1 MTRRSVIITTEM
13 SLRGRILL
21 DVIMQTTSFSDY
33 RKIKFTKFLLLRT
46 EIKIY
51 KELLVILVLGA
62 RHSYCDRK
70 LKVESIDSETV
81 SSYSMNQDSK

>member
-1 MTRRSVIITTEM
+1 MEL
-13 SLRGRILL
+13 SLRGTISL
-21 DVIMQTTSFSDY
+21 DVIMQTTLFSDY
-33 RKIKFTKFLLLRT
+33 RRIKFTNFHLLRT
-46 EIKIY
+46 EIKSY

-70 LKVESIDSETV
+70 LKVESIYSETV

>member
-1 MTRRSVIITTEM
+1 MIRRSVTMEM
-13 SLRGRILL
+13 SLRRRISL
-21 DVIMQTTSFSDY
+21 DVIMQTTLFSDY
-33 RKIKFTKFLLLRT
+33 RRIKFTANFHLLRT
-46 EIKIY
+46 ETKSY
-51 KELLVILVLGA
+51 QELLVILVLGA